1 MFRTAITGFA
11 LASAIATGAFAET
24 HDIRMLNRGEDGE
37 VMVFDPA
44 SLQIAPGDTVRFVA
58 TDRGH
63 NAEAILEMTPEDA
76 DAFKGRINEEIE
88 ITFDIEGLYGI
99 KCTPHYAMG
108 MVMTV
113 AVGEVTEVPDE
124 YLAGRIPPNAME
136 RFVTQIEELGL

>member
-1 MFRTAITGFA
+1 MFRTAIIGFA

-24 HDIRMLNRGEDGE
+24 HDIRMLNRGENGE

-63 NAEAILEMTPEDA
+63 NAEAVLEMTPEGA

-88 ITFDIEGLYGI
+88 IIFDTEGLYGI
-99 KCTPHYAMG
+99 KCAPHYAMG

-113 AVGEVTEVPDE
+113 AVGEVTEVPEE